1 MSSSKVT
8 LPVFDDAGAPS
19 GNHVLDLQGPGPW
32 TIPDTPL
39 TSRVAF
45 AAAHVVP
52 HAGASN
58 VPGEPASVDWDSTL
72 AYRHRIWSYGLGVA
86 DAMDTA
92 QRGMGLDWAATQELV
107 RRSAAEAATFR
118 ATSVAGHAARVA
130 CGAGTDQL
138 SPETVAALEPGEAGL
153 AAVTGAYREQVHVV
167 QDAGAQVIVMASR
180 ALARVARGPEDYARV
195 YDAVLAEADQPVVL
209 HWLGTMFDPALEGYW
224 GSTSV
229 AAATNVFLD
238 VIKAHQAKIDGVK
251 VSLLDAGHEVGL
263 RRALAALEPALMPAG
278 FGVTADGAGGS
289 GARGRS
295 SDGRSGPGGGSAAD
309 GGLAVDLDPQH
320 GSRPGDRLARPRL
333 YTGDDFNYPEL
344 IAGDEQGHS
353 DALLGIFAAIYPA
366 ASTALQAFDAAAAGE
381 TDAAKR
387 GHEILA
393 ATEALGRKIFEAP
406 TYYYKTGI
414 AFLSWLNGFQPAFS
428 LVGGLH
434 SGRSV
439 AHLVEL
445 FRLADGCGMLLDP
458 ELAARR
464 MTAFLSVNGVEA

>member
-1 MSSSKVT
+1 MSARTIT

-19 GNHVLDLQGPGPW
+19 GTENHDLGAPGPW
-32 TIPDTPL
+32 TTPDTPL

-45 AAAHVVP
+45 AAAHVIP
-52 HAGASN
+52 HAGAGN

-107 RRSAAEAATFR
+107 RRSAAEAAAFR
-118 ATSVAGHAARVA
+118 STSDAGHPARVA

-138 SPETVAALEPGEAGL
+138 SPAAVAALEPGEAGL

-229 AAATNVFLD
+229 ADATNVFLD
-238 VIKAHQAKIDGVK
+238 VIRAHQAKVDGVK
-251 VSLLDAGHEVGL
+251 VSLLDAAHEVGL
-263 RRALAALEPALMPAG
+263 RRALAALEPVTMPAG
-278 FGVTADGAGGS
+278 FGVAA
-289 GARGRS
+289 
-295 SDGRSGPGGGSAAD
+295 AAD
-309 GGLAVDLDPQH
+309 AGVGG
-320 GSRPGDRLARPRL
+320 ARPRL

-366 ASTALQAFDAAAAGE
+366 ASTALQAFDAAAAG
-381 TDAAKR
+381 DAVAAKR

-464 MTAFLSVNGVEA
+464 MRAFLTVNGVDA